1 MTTVKD
7 TAHDLILSICV
18 SLDQARFYS
27 RFVVKL
33 FIQKPFSFKRYITEK
48 IEIHK
53 NFQISDLDSNGY
65 SPVFTCF
72 KEMSSLI
79 RYFYTQLLILHC
91 LTIVEVKS

>member
-33 FIQKPFSFKRYITEK
+33 FIEKPFSFKRYITEK
-48 IEIHK
+48 IEIRK

-65 SPVFTCF
+65 SRVL
-72 KEMSSLI
+72 KEMSLLI

>member
-18 SLDQARFYS
+18 SFDQARFYS

-48 IEIHK
+48 IEIRK

-65 SPVFTCF
+65 SRVLRKWVRWFVIF
-72 KEMSSLI
+72 ILNFLSYIAL
-79 RYFYTQLLILHC
+79 QLL
-91 LTIVEVKS
+91 K

>member
-18 SLDQARFYS
+18 SFDQARFYS

-33 FIQKPFSFKRYITEK
+33 FIQKPFSFKQYITEK
-48 IEIHK
+48 IEIRK

-65 SPVFTCF
+65 SRVL
-72 KEMSSLI
+72 KEMSLLI

>member
-18 SLDQARFYS
+18 SFDQARFYS
-27 RFVVKL
+27 RFAVKL

-48 IEIHK
+48 IEIRK

-65 SPVFTCF
+65 SRVL
-72 KEMSSLI
+72 KEMSLLI

>member
-18 SLDQARFYS
+18 SFDQARFYS

-48 IEIHK
+48 IEIRK
-53 NFQISDLDSNGY
+53 NFQISDLDSIGY
-65 SPVFTCF
+65 SRVL
-72 KEMSSLI
+72 KEMSLLI

>member
-18 SLDQARFYS
+18 SFDQARFYS

-48 IEIHK
+48 IEIRK

-65 SPVFTCF
+65 SRVL
-72 KEMSSLI
+72 KEMSLLI

>member
-18 SLDQARFYS
+18 SFDQARFYS

-33 FIQKPFSFKRYITEK
+33 FIQKPLSFKRCITEK
-48 IEIHK
+48 IEIRK
-53 NFQISDLDSNGY
+53 SFQISDLDSIGY
-65 SPVFTCF
+65 SRVL

-79 RYFYTQLLILHC
+79 RYLYTQLLILHC

>member
-18 SLDQARFYS
+18 SFDQARFYS

-48 IEIHK
+48 IEIRK

-65 SPVFTCF
+65 SRVL
-72 KEMSSLI
+72 KEMSLLI

-91 LTIVEVKS
+91 LTTVEVKS

>member
-48 IEIHK
+48 IEIRK
-53 NFQISDLDSNGY
+53 KFQISDLDSNGY
-65 SPVFTCF
+65 SRVL
-72 KEMSSLI
+72 KEMSLLI

>member
-48 IEIHK
+48 IEIRK

-65 SPVFTCF
+65 SRVL
-72 KEMSSLI
+72 KEMSLLI